1 LEGWSRDKC
10 FVEAIEE
17 EEEFRLVNVDVVE
30 GWAISAAEGRE
41 ERTSEG
47 F

>member
-17 EEEFRLVNVDVVE
+17 EEEFGLINVDVME
-30 GWAISAAEGRE
+30 GWAVSAAKVRE